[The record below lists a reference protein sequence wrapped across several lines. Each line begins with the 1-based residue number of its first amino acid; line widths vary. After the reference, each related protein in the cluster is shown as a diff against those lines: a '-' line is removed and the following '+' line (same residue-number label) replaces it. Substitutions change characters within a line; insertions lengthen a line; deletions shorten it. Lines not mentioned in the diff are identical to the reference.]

1 MEKRLIT
8 LEVLVNEQLKS
19 IDRLDQSISDLR
31 KDFDRKFIWMLSSQS
46 AAMLAIIGLLAKIG
60 NIF

>member
-8 LEVLVNEQLKS
+8 LEVLVSEKLKS

>member
-8 LEVLVNEQLKS
+8 LEVLVNEKLKS
-19 IDRLDQSISDLR
+19 IDRLDQSISGLR

>member
-1 MEKRLIT
+1 MEKRVTT
-8 LEVLVNEQLKS
+8 LEILATQTMKS
-19 IDRLDQSISDLR
+19 IDRLDQSIVDLR
-31 KDFDRKFIWMLSSQS
+31 KDVDRKFFWILSSQS